1 MMKYLKLKLIVIA
14 FFGIMECFSQESIY
28 TGKKSIYRFFIDMD
42 KEFFIVEIRGP
53 KYGDYDF
60 LTKTIFQKENEGIV
74 IIAKSER
81 GILYK
86 KKEKLYYKEEND
98 LNLNVLLKSENVDED
113 IDYQRKYIFDLW
125 LSNRIKKEGY
135 NMEKLNYEKI
145 FEAYQE
151 YKKGQLKLNIYI
163 GVDQFL
169 EK

>member
-1 MMKYLKLKLIVIA
+1 
-14 FFGIMECFSQESIY
+14 
-28 TGKKSIYRFFIDMD
+28 MD